1 MKKYTKTILAI
12 VISVFL
18 VVFGNMNDEVVI
30 DTDNNVEIVYTFR
43 SEEQYQAHF
52 EKHAEEFGD
61 ITKDEYLIMAN
72 SLILD
77 ETGEVMTKLE
87 KEDNDTVYYKV
98 ETNEFLILST
108 DGYIRTY
115 FRPDDGIDYFNR
127 Q

>member
-12 VISVFL
+12 IISVIFVIISSL
-18 VVFGNMNDEVVI
+18 NDEVVI
-30 DTDNNVEIVYTFR
+30 DLDNNVQIIYNFR
-43 SEEQYQAHF
+43 SEDQYQSHY
-52 EKHAEEFGD
+52 EKHGEEFGD
-61 ITKDEYLIMAN
+61 ISKEEYLIMAN
-72 SLILD
+72 SLIQD

-87 KEDNDTVYYKV
+87 KEDNDTIYYKV
-98 ETNEFLILST
+98 ETNEFLVLST